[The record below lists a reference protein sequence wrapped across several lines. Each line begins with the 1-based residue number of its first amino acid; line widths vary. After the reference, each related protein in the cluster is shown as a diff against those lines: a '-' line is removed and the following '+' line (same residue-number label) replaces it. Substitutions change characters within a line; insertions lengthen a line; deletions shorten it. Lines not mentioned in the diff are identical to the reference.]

1 MTEIENGAEKRRF
14 KNENFELGEGEGGV
28 GLAFT
33 HI

>member
-14 KNENFELGEGEGGV
+14 KNENFELGEGEG
-28 GLAFT
+28 LAFT